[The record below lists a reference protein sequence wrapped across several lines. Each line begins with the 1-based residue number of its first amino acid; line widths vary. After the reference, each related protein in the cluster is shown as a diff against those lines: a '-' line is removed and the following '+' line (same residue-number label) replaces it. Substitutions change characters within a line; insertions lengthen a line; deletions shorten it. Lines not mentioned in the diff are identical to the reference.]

1 VKNMKIIILI
11 TIIFSILGL
20 FLDWTRI
27 EWKAANALQHETGIL
42 ILLVEIVA
50 IILLIKDKYSKILF
64 VLLPS
69 VPILS
74 FINFLYFS
82 ATLNISSKVNLNFS
96 QHTVQVGFFITS
108 IAAILALV
116 LYGLYFIKGS
126 NKQIKK

>member
-1 VKNMKIIILI
+1 VKKMKIIILI

-20 FLDWTRI
+20 FFDWTRI

-50 IILLIKDKYSKILF
+50 IILLIKDKYTKILF
-64 VLLPS
+64 ILLPS

-74 FINFLYFS
+74 LINFLYFS
-82 ATLNISSKVNLNFS
+82 ATLNISSKVDLKFS

-126 NKQIKK
+126 NKQIK